1 MICFVDKID
10 ENRTAKKKK
19 KKKKKKIW
27 MPSYV
32 GLYGIFKIKHQ
43 ADNQSVPMAGSY

>member
-10 ENRTAKKKK
+10 ENRTA